1 MSTRSALE
9 GKRVLI
15 TRPEDQA
22 EEFAEKLRAL
32 GAEPVVLP
40 AIELRPPGNWAPIDR
55 ALQKLQRGGYDWV
68 AFTSANGVR
77 FALERLHQLRVNVQA
92 LKGAK
97 LAAIGPATA
106 QALRRAGLR
115 IAFVPSSYVA
125 EAIAEGLGDVRG
137 KRVLL
142 LRADVARR
150 DLRERLAQK
159 GARVEEVAVY
169 RTRPARR
176 EPDLVQRTLRSVDVV
191 TFTSG
196 STVHALLDAL
206 GDAQAALDGVIVA
219 CIGPITARAARGRGL
234 PVHVEAKE
242 HTTDG
247 LLRALVEFL
256 VKGDE
261 KTATTKEVSAP

>member
-40 AIELRPPGNWAPIDR
+40 AIELQPPGNWAPVDR
-55 ALQKLQRGGYDWV
+55 ALQKLQGGGYDWV
-68 AFTSANGVR
+68 VFTSANGVR
-77 FALERLHQLRVNVQA
+77 FALERLHQRELDIEA

-106 QALRRAGLR
+106 RALQNAGLTVE
-115 IAFVPSSYVA
+115 FVPSTYVA

-142 LRADVARR
+142 LRADIARP
-150 DLRERLAQK
+150 DLRELLGQR

-206 GDAQAALDGVIVA
+206 DDARAALDGVIVA
-219 CIGPITARAARGRGL
+219 CIGPITARAACGRGL
-234 PVHVEAKE
+234 LVHVEAKE

-256 VKGDE
+256 ANGDE